1 MPEMGAKES
10 SVLMLPFFMGD
21 RTCGKRIGCK
31 DREQGADTQNVIIK
45 FLDILQTYVIF
56 VYMSESVT
64 FRENDITKQNVKSK
78 LNDNGRIVI
87 PAEIRSKMGIK
98 PGDTLFLTLEGDV
111 LKVESQMAR
120 IRRIQESMRALIPGD
135 RLLSDELI
143 ADRREEARREMEEWL
158 G

>member
-1 MPEMGAKES
+1 M
-10 SVLMLPFFMGD
+10 SV
-21 RTCGKRIGCK
+21 I
-31 DREQGADTQNVIIK
+31 
-45 FLDILQTYVIF
+45 
-56 VYMSESVT
+56 VT
-64 FRENDITKQNVKSK
+64 LRENDTTKQNVKSK

-98 PGDTLFLTLEGDV
+98 PGDTLILTLEGDV

-120 IRRIQESMRALIPGD
+120 IRRIQESMHALIPGD

-143 ADRREEARREMEEWL
+143 EDRREEARREMEEWL

>member
-1 MPEMGAKES
+1 MP
-10 SVLMLPFFMGD
+10 
-21 RTCGKRIGCK
+21 
-31 DREQGADTQNVIIK
+31 
-45 FLDILQTYVIF
+45 
-56 VYMSESVT
+56 ESVT

>member
-1 MPEMGAKES
+1 MSQTAILQENVANS
-10 SVLMLPFFMGD
+10 
-21 RTCGKRIGCK
+21 
-31 DREQGADTQNVIIK
+31 QNV
-45 FLDILQTYVIF
+45 T
-56 VYMSESVT
+56 
-64 FRENDITKQNVKSK
+64 SK

-98 PGDTLFLTLEGDV
+98 PGDTLFLTLEGNV
-111 LKVESQMAR
+111 LKVESQLAR

-143 ADRREEARREMEEWL
+143 AERREEARREMEEWL

>member
-1 MPEMGAKES
+1 MAYILNMS
-10 SVLMLPFFMGD
+10 STAIFHETV
-21 RTCGKRIGCK
+21 KI
-31 DREQGADTQNVIIK
+31 QQNV
-45 FLDILQTYVIF
+45 
-56 VYMSESVT
+56 
-64 FRENDITKQNVKSK
+64 RSK

-143 ADRREEARREMEEWL
+143 AERREEARREIEEWL

>member
-1 MPEMGAKES
+1 
-10 SVLMLPFFMGD
+10 
-21 RTCGKRIGCK
+21 
-31 DREQGADTQNVIIK
+31 
-45 FLDILQTYVIF
+45 
-56 VYMSESVT
+56 MSESVT

>member
-1 MPEMGAKES
+1 ME
-10 SVLMLPFFMGD
+10 D
-21 RTCGKRIGCK
+21 RTCCKRVGRK
-31 DREQGADTQNVIIK
+31 DREQGAVTQNVIIK
-45 FLDILQTYVIF
+45 FLDILQVYVIF
-56 VYMSESVT
+56 VYMSVIVT
-64 FRENDITKQNVKSK
+64 LRENDTTKQNVKSK

-98 PGDTLFLTLEGDV
+98 PGDTLILTLEGDV

-120 IRRIQESMRALIPGD
+120 IRRIQESMHALIPGD

-143 ADRREEARREMEEWL
+143 EDRREEARREMEEWL